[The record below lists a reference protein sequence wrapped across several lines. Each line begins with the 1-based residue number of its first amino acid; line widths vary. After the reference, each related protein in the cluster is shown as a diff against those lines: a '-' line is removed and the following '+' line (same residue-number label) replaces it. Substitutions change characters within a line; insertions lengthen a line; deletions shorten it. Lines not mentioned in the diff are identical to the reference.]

1 MKYANLD
8 IIISIFYVHNEL
20 CKQSKFEFVKSEYF
34 IIVPNML
41 VLERLVLLRLVWNI
55 VASDRFRLDKS
66 IPDRFE

>member
-1 MKYANLD
+1 MKYANLY

-41 VLERLVLLRLVWNI
+41 VLERLVLLRLV
-55 VASDRFRLDKS
+55 
-66 IPDRFE
+66 